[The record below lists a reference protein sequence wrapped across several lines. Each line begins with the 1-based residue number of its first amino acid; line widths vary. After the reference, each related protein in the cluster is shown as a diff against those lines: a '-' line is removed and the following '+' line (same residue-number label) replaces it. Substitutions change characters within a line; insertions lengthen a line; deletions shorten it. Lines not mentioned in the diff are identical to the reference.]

1 MDDRL
6 RRWLTRTLVVLMLI
20 TALWGA
26 WVMAK
31 NGGRRG
37 RIGIPKGED
46 KFTQVIEVNKLNS
59 IYTLFKPAESRGIAV

>member
-1 MDDRL
+1 VDDRL
-6 RRWLTRTLVVLMLI
+6 RRRLTRLLVVLMLI

-37 RIGIPKGED
+37 RIGIPKE
-46 KFTQVIEVNKLNS
+46 TQKSSQTIYIQQFVKLYSGFNGCV
-59 IYTLFKPAESRGIAV
+59 TRGIAV

>member
-1 MDDRL
+1 VDDRL
-6 RRWLTRTLVVLMLI
+6 RRRLTRLLVILMLI

-37 RIGIPKGED
+37 RIGIPTSENKV
-46 KFTQVIEVNKLNS
+46 TQVIESKHFM
-59 IYTLFKPAESRGIAV
+59 LFIPYFSATGRWGIAV

>member
-6 RRWLTRTLVVLMLI
+6 RRRLTRLLVILMLI

-37 RIGIPKGED
+37 RIGIPKSEN
-46 KFTQVIEVNKLNS
+46 KVTQVIEIKNFMS
-59 IYTLFKPAESRGIAV
+59 FYPHFSTDGIWGIAV

>member
-6 RRWLTRTLVVLMLI
+6 RRRLTRLLVVLMLI

-37 RIGIPKGED
+37 RIGIPKETEKVSQSID
-46 KFTQVIEVNKLNS
+46 DERFNK
-59 IYTLFKPAESRGIAV
+59 IYIGFYRSMNRGIAV